1 MSDPV
6 TNPING
12 RCLCGSVRFSVTGP
26 LSGIVICHCS
36 MCRRASGGAYGTF
49 FVARRAQVTWTGETH
64 LTSYESSPGLIRSFC
79 GQCGSAATGANL
91 ATPDDTIILAA
102 NMLDV
107 SVALPVIA
115 VEYTGDK
122 VPWTEH
128 EKSTPHF
135 KGAFP
140 GWSNLKP

>member
-26 LSGIVICHCS
+26 VSGIVICHCS
-36 MCRRASGGAYGTF
+36 MCRRAAGGAYGAF
-49 FVARRAQVTWTGETH
+49 FVARRAAVTWTGETY

-79 GQCGSAATGANL
+79 TRCGAAATGANL
-91 ATPDDTIILAA
+91 TTPDDTIILAA
-102 NMLDV
+102 NMLDAEA
-107 SVALPVIA
+107 ALPVIA
-115 VEYTGDK
+115 VEYADDK
-122 VPWTEH
+122 APWTEH
-128 EKSTPHF
+128 EKSAPQF

-140 GWSNLKP
+140 GWSDLKP